1 MANQGRR
8 DQRNPVISTSRSILK
23 RPVILVAVVTA
34 ALLAGCAG
42 GGSAAP
48 SASSAPSSSGA
59 APGQQ
64 SAVPSASDS
73 GSSGDTSAQFGGDVC
88 SALTKADI
96 EAATYPQ
103 GVATFDSTD
112 TQKDATT
119 GKAVVCQYLVVFAG
133 KPSIVGAFVHLLTD
147 DEVTH
152 RQQVAL
158 IFTPEPVSGIGTEAS
173 VVQAAP
179 GLYEVWVTG
188 PHGKF
193 TVGAQDKATALALA
207 KLAVGR
213 N

>member
-1 MANQGRR
+1 M
-8 DQRNPVISTSRSILK
+8 K

-59 APGQQ
+59 AAGQLL
-64 SAVPSASDS
+64 APSASDS
-73 GSSGDTSAQFGGDVC
+73 GSSGDISAQFGGDVC

-103 GVATFDSTD
+103 GVATFDGTD

-119 GKAVVCQYLVVFAG
+119 GKAVVCQYLVIFAG